1 MAAWSILCAIAVSNL
16 VIAVAKA
23 PLKAGDLPED
33 TLIIDSSEL
42 ELSEAEIATD
52 NLLNNLLAD
61 LGDSDDVKITVYKV
75 KKGNDM
81 TWVKSFGPTE
91 LDMDLESLLTGLR
104 DSYGGGKYK
113 IQVREKGQI
122 RKAKMI
128 EIEPPPVTGEY
139 DQAAAIRELKAEN
152 QSESMGGMATMFAQ
166 MMKANQDQMQHQ
178 ADSQQ
183 RFMETMVTAMSGR
196 SNDQPAFDPVTGMT
210 AMIQSMSEL
219 HKLTAP
225 AAQPDATEM
234 ILKGVELVSAIRG
247 DGDGGGE
254 ANIYTVL
261 SKAMGSFGE
270 TLTHA
275 MNMPPMPTQPQPQI
289 ASQPQPGQP
298 PKVLTDA
305 DAPRLVTE
313 QPAPG
318 AQPETPAATP
328 EEIEARARFEPYVD
342 YLIQLAEKNS
352 DQELY
357 AEVIL
362 DQLGPTVAHA
372 WLSTPEGL
380 EQLARQW
387 PKVTEH
393 MEWFVEVGAQVDL
406 LVREEQ
412 NLGEGTGSQQTD
424 GDVSTGDEHPVST
437 ITHSDQTPLD
447 GTAERIGGDQ
457 DDADDNV
464 EAGK

>member
-1 MAAWSILCAIAVSNL
+1 MRYNARRAEK
-16 VIAVAKA
+16 VAN
-23 PLKAGDLPED
+23 PIHGCIP
-33 TLIIDSSEL
+33 TLID
-42 ELSEAEIATD
+42 
-52 NLLNNLLAD
+52 
-61 LGDSDDVKITVYKV
+61 
-75 KKGNDM
+75 
-81 TWVKSFGPTE
+81 
-91 LDMDLESLLTGLR
+91 R
-104 DSYGGGKYK
+104 
-113 IQVREKGQI
+113 
-122 RKAKMI
+122 
-128 EIEPPPVTGEY
+128 
-139 DQAAAIRELKAEN
+139 
-152 QSESMGGMATMFAQ
+152 
-166 MMKANQDQMQHQ
+166 
-178 ADSQQ
+178 
-183 RFMETMVTAMSGR
+183 
-196 SNDQPAFDPVTGMT
+196 
-210 AMIQSMSEL
+210 
-219 HKLTAP
+219 
-225 AAQPDATEM
+225 ATEM